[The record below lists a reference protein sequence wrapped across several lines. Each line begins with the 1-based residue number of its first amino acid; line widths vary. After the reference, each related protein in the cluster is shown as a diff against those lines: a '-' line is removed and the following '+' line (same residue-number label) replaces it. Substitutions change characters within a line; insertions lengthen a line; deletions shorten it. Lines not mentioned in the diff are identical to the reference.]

1 MTAEITAVRQNVR
14 RNRMSL
20 QVEQSPHSV
29 AVTIDRLVATL
40 KERGTTAFARVDHA
54 GGARG
59 VGLELPDEELWIV
72 GDPRAGTL
80 LMQADAQVGYDLP
93 LRILAW
99 DAEGHTLVG
108 YRTPGELAERYAL
121 SERAELLERM
131 TGMLEELVAKITAP

>member
-59 VGLELPDEELWIV
+59 VGLELPDEELLIF

-121 SERAELLERM
+121 SERAELLERL